1 MRERIQEM
9 RPDADVVHIAH
20 LGLQDQKD
28 SQLRHRWQHDEIVW
42 VTRDEDFWSDAP
54 AKWAV
59 IWVSCHNPKLAF
71 LRDKVAPAIAQYLE
85 TLKPGTRLL
94 ITKDFASVF

>member
-1 MRERIQEM
+1 MKAVIDNNLPVTIRERIQEI
-9 RPDADVVHIAH
+9 RPDADVVHIAD

-28 SQLRHRWQHDEIVW
+28 SELRRRWQHEEIVW

-59 IWVSCHNPKLAF
+59 VWVSCHNSTMTRCVPKGL
-71 LRDKVAPAIAQYLE
+71 
-85 TLKPGTRLL
+85 
-94 ITKDFASVF
+94 